1 MLVNC
6 RPQLSQFYNFP
17 QGAERLSWNLTSLR
31 PLFLGALIQVC
42 ACKMVSELASDFIF
56 ARIILFFISEVDR
69 SL

>member
-1 MLVNC
+1 MLENC

-17 QGAERLSWNLTSLR
+17 QGAERLSWNLMSLR

-56 ARIILFFISEVDR
+56 ERIILFFISEEDK